1 MSCVWC
7 EVVDLRQSGETF
19 VLCAMRILQR
29 DSFDVVNL
37 RSAASLLLAA
47 DVASH
52 VSRSDWN
59 ANFFRHVVDPL

>member
-19 VLCAMRILQR
+19 VLYAMRILQR

-37 RSAASLLLAA
+37 RSAASLLLA

-52 VSRSDWN
+52 VS
-59 ANFFRHVVDPL
+59 